1 MKDERALDWLADT
14 ALTAIGQ
21 HSRMEK
27 SWIDDKRYELA
38 GLSRLKV
45 LHWIVTGLDG
55 RNLRIVAGHLDVNVQ
70 DLGAVRR
77 VLSKI

>member
-1 MKDERALDWLADT
+1 MKEKLALDWLADT
-14 ALTAIGQ
+14 ALMAL
-21 HSRMEK
+21 EK
-27 SWIDDKRYELA
+27 KSTMDPSWIADKRHELA

-55 RNLRIVAGHLDVNVQ
+55 RNLFLVAGHLEVSVE
-70 DLGAVRR
+70 DLAAVRR